1 MIGGVA
7 PGLAVD
13 ERGTVDWVKA
23 PIVMDDNGTAVG
35 FVDKRETSE
44 TEEVGRVK
52 ELAPESVRILVAED
66 KEDWDEEV
74 AEDIVENEMDGEEV
88 EELTVVLLNTT
99 DEAKL
104 EYEYVNLLGG
114 L

>member
-23 PIVMDDNGTAVG
+23 PIVIDDNGTAVG

-44 TEEVGRVK
+44 TEEVGMVK
-52 ELAPESVRILVAED
+52 ELAPESVGILAEDEAAED
-66 KEDWDEEV
+66 KEDGDKEV
-74 AEDIVENEMDGEEV
+74 AEDGVEDETDGEEV
-88 EELTVVLLNTT
+88 EELTVVLLDIT
-99 DEAKL
+99 DEAML
-104 EYEYVNLLGG
+104 E
-114 L
+114 